1 MAKTKQKFSRDICKL
16 NKPPAFNFP
25 AISVIIPLYNSERYI
40 GDALDSLLAQTF
52 QNFEVIVVDDCSTD
66 SSCAVVENYAERF
79 GGRLK
84 LMRTIK
90 NTGSGTEPRN
100 FGLAYSRGEYVYFM
114 DNDDAVTPSALKEL
128 YTHAK
133 NFDADV
139 VQCEKYY
146 EIPDDRW
153 HDAAFRA
160 QAKPFNY
167 LTGNKIF
174 VTAPLIWQDNFEERL
189 NFFSQRKLIWNY
201 WVQLIRRNFIIENSI
216 KAVGVIADDMI
227 FTMCELCSAK
237 KYVVVPNIIY
247 HYRQRKDSLVHKND
261 DVAKFLTSRATMLA
275 QGVRHLDDF
284 LSGREFFS
292 TPPRFEIPA
301 VRHVH
306 SRYADVFG
314 GDLRESSRA
323 PTRRDVAERIRRRRF
338 RADKFRLQHN
348 ERPTPATDYGSTT
361 NRRT

>member
-1 MAKTKQKFSRDICKL
+1 MAKTKQKFSRDARKPI
-16 NKPPAFNFP
+16 KPPAFNFP
-25 AISVIIPLYNSERYI
+25 AVSVIIPMYNAERYV
-40 GDALDSLLAQTF
+40 AECLDSLLAQTF
-52 QNFEVIVVDDCSTD
+52 TDFEVIVVDDCSTD
-66 SSCAVVENYAERF
+66 SSVAVVESYLERF

-114 DNDDAVTPSALKEL
+114 DNDDAVTPSALEEL

-174 VTAPLIWQDNFEERL
+174 VTAPLIGRTISRSGS
-189 NFFSQRKLIWNY
+189 NFF
-201 WVQLIRRNFIIENSI
+201 RNAS
-216 KAVGVIADDMI
+216 
-227 FTMCELCSAK
+227 
-237 KYVVVPNIIY
+237 
-247 HYRQRKDSLVHKND
+247 
-261 DVAKFLTSRATMLA
+261 
-275 QGVRHLDDF
+275 
-284 LSGREFFS
+284 
-292 TPPRFEIPA
+292 
-301 VRHVH
+301 
-306 SRYADVFG
+306 
-314 GDLRESSRA
+314 
-323 PTRRDVAERIRRRRF
+323 
-338 RADKFRLQHN
+338 
-348 ERPTPATDYGSTT
+348 
-361 NRRT
+361 